1 MRAVV
6 VYESMYGNT
15 HLIADAIG
23 EGLRGSF
30 DEVEIVPVERA
41 GAAMADGV
49 DLLVVGGPT
58 HAHGMTHES
67 TRQAAVSD
75 AHTKPE
81 KHLDL
86 DADAEGPGL
95 RDWFD
100 ALAPAERAVAAAA
113 FDTRFHM
120 NAALTGRASKGIA
133 KRLRRHHYALTAEPE
148 SFFVTKE
155 NHLEPEEDT
164 RARAWGDQLARAG
177 RAGSVRR
184 TPCC

>member
-23 EGLRGSF
+23 TGLRTF
-30 DEVEIVPVERA
+30 DAVPIDVDVVPVERA
-41 GAAMADGV
+41 DAAMAGGV
-49 DLLVVGGPT
+49 DLLIVGGPT
-58 HAHGMTHES
+58 HAHGMSHDT
-67 TRQAAVSD
+67 TRRAAVSD
-75 AHTKPE
+75 AQTKPE
-81 KHLDL
+81 KALEL

-100 ALAPAERAVAAAA
+100 ALAPGDHAVAAAA

-133 KRLRRHHYALTAEPE
+133 KRLRRHHYALVAEPE

-155 NHLEPEEDT
+155 NHLEDDEAT
-164 RARAWGDQLARAG
+164 RARRWGEQLARAVVPV
-177 RAGSVRR
+177 S
-184 TPCC
+184 